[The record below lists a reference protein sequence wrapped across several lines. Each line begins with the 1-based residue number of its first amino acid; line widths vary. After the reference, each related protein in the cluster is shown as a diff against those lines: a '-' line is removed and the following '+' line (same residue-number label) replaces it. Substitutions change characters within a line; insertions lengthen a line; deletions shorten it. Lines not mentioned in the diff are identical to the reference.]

1 VSGDPFWALGLPARA
16 DLSDEDVR
24 AAWRRIAA
32 ATHPDRDDGGD
43 PGRFGAAAA
52 AYDTLRTSFGR
63 GEALADLGLAGS
75 APPTGQRNARPGARH
90 ARRAGARDPGASGR
104 RWRRLGVPGPGAGGR
119 RWRRLALRACA
130 VAGVTAAAL
139 LAAGWTPATVGLIAG
154 ALTWAAVTSRP
165 GLPGRGGGLP
175 ARQGQDAGYKVPLW
189 GPEVSRVLLN
199 GPRRDRDLGY
209 PGDGPVA
216 TGRAGSV
223 IQLDQEPT

>member
-1 VSGDPFWALGLPARA
+1 VSDDPFWALGLPARA

-32 ATHPDRDDGGD
+32 ATHPDLEDGGD

-75 APPTGQRNARPGARH
+75 APPAGQRTARPGARH
-90 ARRAGARDPGASGR
+90 ARRAGAPGPGASGR
-104 RWRRLGVPGPGAGGR
+104 R
-119 RWRRLALRACA
+119 RRLALRACA

-139 LAAGWTPATVGLIAG
+139 LAAGWTPATVGLLAG

-165 GLPGRGGGLP
+165 DLTGRRGTVTSAIRGTGRWRRGGPGR
-175 ARQGQDAGYKVPLW
+175 
-189 GPEVSRVLLN
+189 
-199 GPRRDRDLGY
+199 
-209 PGDGPVA
+209 
-216 TGRAGSV
+216 
-223 IQLDQEPT
+223 

>member
-75 APPTGQRNARPGARH
+75 APPTGQRNARPDARH

-104 RWRRLGVPGPGAGGR
+104 RWRRLRVPGPGAGGR

-165 GLPGRGGGLP
+165 DLPGRGGGLP
-175 ARQGQDAGYKVPLW
+175 ARQVQDAGYKVPLW

-209 PGDGPVA
+209 PG
-216 TGRAGSV
+216 TGRWRRGGRGR
-223 IQLDQEPT
+223 